1 MKTNSKHY
9 LVKNKENFILELS
22 LPGSKS
28 ISNRA
33 LLLAALTGKKVLL
46 RNFLSSDDTSYMIA
60 ALRKLGNKITF
71 FTENPDLTI
80 EGNPERIF
88 SGEIYTGNAGTVM
101 RFISS
106 YIATGSGEVILNGDK
121 RMNERPIK
129 DLIDSLDELG
139 IKTKYLEKNGYPPI
153 QIFSKGIKN
162 KEISINCDKS
172 SQYLSSLLLSAPYF
186 SQDLNIQVTNDIV
199 SRPYIDMTLKMIKD
213 FGGEVVEN
221 KKSNTFE
228 VKKSTYNIDSYLI
241 EGDMSSA
248 SYFLAMALIT
258 NSTIT
263 IKNYFRDSIQG
274 DKKFLEIFLKM
285 GGEILSQSETS
296 ITIEGCKKYNGIDID
311 LNDSPDLA
319 QTLAILAL
327 FAKTPTTVRN
337 VANLRIKETDRI
349 SALNKEI
356 TKLGGIFIEYE
367 DGFKIIPNKNYNSAK
382 IDTYD
387 DHRMAMSFAL
397 AGLKIPNIEIQ
408 NIACVSKTFPSY
420 FDIFNS
426 IYL

>member
-1 MKTNSKHY
+1 MKTSSKHY
-9 LVKNKENFILELS
+9 LVKNKKNFILELS

-33 LLLAALTGKKVLL
+33 LLLAALSGKRVLL
-46 RNFLSSDDTSYMIA
+46 KNFLSSDDTGYMIS

-71 FTENPDLTI
+71 FTENPELII
-80 EGNPERIF
+80 EGNSEKIF

-106 YIATGSGEVILNGDK
+106 YIATGSGEVILTGDK

-129 DLIDSLDELG
+129 DLIDSLEGLG
-139 IKTKYLEKNGYPPI
+139 LEVKYLMENGYPPI
-153 QIFSKGIKN
+153 KIVSRGIKN
-162 KEISINCDKS
+162 KEISISCDKS

-186 SQDLNIQVTNDIV
+186 SEDLDIKVENKIV
-199 SRPYIDMTLKMIKD
+199 SRPYIDMTLKMMKD
-213 FGGEVVEN
+213 FGGEISEN
-221 KKSNTFE
+221 KNTNTFQI
-228 VKKSTYNIDSYLI
+228 KKSTYNIDSYLI

-258 NSTIT
+258 NSIIT
-263 IKNYFRDSIQG
+263 IKNYFKDSIQG
-274 DKKFLEIFLKM
+274 DKKFLEIFVKM

-311 LNDSPDLA
+311 LNDSPDIA
-319 QTLAILAL
+319 QTLAIVAL
-327 FAKTPTTVRN
+327 FAKTPTTIRN

-349 SALNKEI
+349 AALNKEI
-356 TKLGGIFIEYE
+356 TKLGGIFIEFE
-367 DGFKIIPNKNYNSAK
+367 DSFKIIPNKTYNAAK
-382 IDTYD
+382 INTYE

-397 AGLKIPNIEIQ
+397 AGLIIPNIEIQ
-408 NIACVSKTFPSY
+408 NISCVSKTFPNY
-420 FDIFNS
+420 FDIFNHIS
-426 IYL
+426 L